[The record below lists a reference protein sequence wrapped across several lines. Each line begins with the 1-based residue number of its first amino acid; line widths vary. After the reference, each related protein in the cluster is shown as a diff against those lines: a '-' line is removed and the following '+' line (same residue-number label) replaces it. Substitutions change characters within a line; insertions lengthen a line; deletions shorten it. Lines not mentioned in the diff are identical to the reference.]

1 MLFMSSI
8 NHSNSKKPAHFSAI
22 LLVGIMASSI
32 GFMSG
37 CSQPEQSETVDTAS
51 EATADLSAKTKIVED
66 DANDIPSNHANNT
79 SSFESDDIE
88 QAESNDIDNVEQIT
102 YDNADI
108 FDLKVGTCFDN
119 EGEANEE
126 VVSTIPIRNCN
137 QPHDNEVFYVFKLP
151 DAPSYQAS
159 EDSIN
164 AELDKCA
171 DAFND
176 YVVVDYQESPYELS
190 EFTPTP
196 ESWAAGDREIVCFLY
211 DPSGDKISESV
222 KGSGFVAL

>member
-1 MLFMSSI
+1 MSSI
-8 NHSNSKKPAHFSAI
+8 NHLNSKRHARFSAI
-22 LLVGIMASSI
+22 LLAGVMASSV
-32 GFMSG
+32 GFISG
-37 CSQPEQSETVDTAS
+37 CSQPEQNETMD
-51 EATADLSAKTKIVED
+51 AT
-66 DANDIPSNHANNT
+66 
-79 SSFESDDIE
+79 
-88 QAESNDIDNVEQIT
+88 
-102 YDNADI
+102 DNADI

-176 YVVVDYQESPYELS
+176 YVGVDYQESLYELS

-196 ESWAAGDREIVCFLY
+196 ESWADGDREIVCFLY

-222 KGSGFVAL
+222 KGSGFVALWVSPYSSFISTHCFPPLK